1 MTLSVIAS
9 PDHDNGS
16 PQGHCNRCHRVWTL
30 KEERGV
36 CRWCGNSASC
46 QSTTAKPRNI
56 KSRPKPERKQSV
68 CNGYDRLQ
76 GDWLIYYQV
85 AHIYEGKISAVDRD
99 DWRHDCILEL
109 EKAQRRDGQPLPEL
123 RAYRIASLM
132 VALYYRRL
140 NGHLER
146 VCIWNGYPQC
156 LHCKT
161 CQHKPADKRCDWL
174 AVRPLQHLE
183 DEVTDDEGYTAT
195 LLDTVATDKLCDMP
209 DLWYDINQLKGSLPT
224 RLVEIGH
231 KKLEGTPLTGSER
244 FYLCKLRKRLQK
256 NLL

>member
-1 MTLSVIAS
+1 MVLSISAPAS
-9 PDHDNGS
+9 DNGS
-16 PQGHCNRCHRVWTL
+16 YQGHCSRCHRVWTL
-30 KEERGV
+30 KERQGI
-36 CRWCGNSASC
+36 CQWSHKPASC
-46 QSTTAKPRNI
+46 QSSTQKPRPI

-76 GDWLIYYQV
+76 GDWLTYYNV
-85 AHIYEGKISAVDRD
+85 ARTYEGKIPLPDRD

-109 EKAQRRDGQPLPEL
+109 EKAQRRDGKPLPDL

-146 VCIWNGYPQC
+146 VCLWNGYPQC

-161 CQHKPADKRCDWL
+161 CQHKPQGKRCDWL
-174 AVRPLQHLE
+174 AVRPVVDLDGQIV
-183 DEVTDDEGYTAT
+183 DEEGYTAT
-195 LLDTVATDKLCDMP
+195 LLDSVASDRVSDMP

-231 KKLEGTPLTGSER
+231 KKLEGIPLTGSER
-244 FYLCKLRKRLQK
+244 FYLCKLRKRLQN
-256 NLL
+256 NLF